1 MSVNEILKRVDKC
14 VDYLKR
20 FLEEGHIP
28 GLTPSDELLA
38 RFREKCMD
46 EFILEVLEAFP
57 GVSRYTIYDF
67 LSIKVRDV
75 EERPRWRP
83 CSYAFR
89 TLCQEL
95 EKEGLLEIPAAE
107 AYELFDNW
115 LQEQLSSKQ

>member
-1 MSVNEILKRVDKC
+1 MSLDVDEC
-14 VDYLKR
+14 VAYLRR

-38 RFREKCMD
+38 RFREKCVV
-46 EFILEVLEAFP
+46 EFVLEALEALP
-57 GVSRYTIYDF
+57 ARRYS
-67 LSIKVRDV
+67 LSTVAFRPLIKVRDV
-75 EERPRWRP
+75 RERPRWRP

-95 EKEGLLEIPAAE
+95 EKEGLLKIPAAE